1 MLCVRRNLFRQR
13 VEKIYDFFQRRRWLL
28 WTLFGVTFVAFVLL
42 GLQCKLEENIFKL
55 LPKTDT
61 ETTESLAF
69 TNLRL
74 KDKIM
79 VQVVSKDSLA
89 PADAETMALVM
100 ERFIAL
106 TQEQDSATHT
116 ILNTLSEIDP
126 MLILDAGG
134 YLMEHGAAYTDFTD
148 EEMDSLTSV
157 EHIREQVAL
166 YNGLLET
173 DLGQNLYDL
182 MAYDPCGIST
192 KGLPVSLFS
201 REGNGTSRFQYNH
214 IFAGNGQACIG
225 FITPTFGTDDSQT
238 AAKLVRY
245 MERAREQVRNE
256 YEGVDVLFHGTIVLA
271 GYNSMRIRYDLLVTL
286 GIALTIII
294 LLLAFTLKRPRYLV
308 LLLVP
313 IVYGAFFSLAMIYVV
328 RGWMSLMALGLGVV
342 VLGVALSYC
351 LHVVIHYVYTGD
363 VRQTVREQSKPVF
376 LGALTTI
383 GAFAGLLFTKSSL
396 LQDFGIF
403 ALLAVAGTTAV
414 SLLVMPHC
422 FPSKSTPNKH
432 AFRILERIN
441 SYNIDRNKYI
451 CGAVMIWVVVC
462 LCFSGRYTFDSN
474 LRNIGYI
481 APDTQRAMDSWNRL
495 QNDGHPAQYYASVAP
510 TLEEALEQLPAI
522 EQTADSL
529 AQVGQIARPMKMSGI
544 LPSLQEQE
552 RRISH
557 WMAYFS
563 PEKQQQIWH
572 NVEIACRAE
581 GVDAEMFA
589 PFREAMAS
597 PAEPEL
603 IAETGLIPEEILG
616 NFVEETHNEV
626 LVYFPLKYI
635 TTDTRHINDVMTA
648 SAGCMVLDP
657 YYYSTNLVE
666 LIHDDFDKIMLIS
679 SIFVLLLLLVTY
691 RNIRIAFIAFL
702 PMILSWYT
710 VLGAMALFH
719 QPFNL
724 INIVVSSFVFGIG
737 VDYSIFVMEGLIS
750 GEKSKTM
757 VYHRTAITISA
768 FILVLCMFSLFFAS
782 HPALYSISF
791 ASVVG
796 MITTLLLTYTLE
808 PNLYRLYQH
817 FRNKKQ

>member
-1 MLCVRRNLFRQR
+1 M
-13 VEKIYDFFQRRRWLL
+13 

-61 ETTESLAF
+61 ENTEGLAF

-74 KDKIM
+74 KDKVM
-79 VQVVSKDSLA
+79 VQVVSKDTVS
-89 PADAETMALVM
+89 PVDTETMALAM
-100 ERFIAL
+100 DRFIAL
-106 TQEQDSATHT
+106 TQAQDSSTHT
-116 ILNTLSEIDP
+116 ILNTLSDIDP
-126 MLILDAGG
+126 MLLLDAGT
-134 YLMEHGAAYTDFTD
+134 YLMEHGAAYTTFSN
-148 EEMDSLTSV
+148 EEMDSLTGV
-157 EHIREQVAL
+157 EHIRAQVAL
-166 YNGLLET
+166 YNDLLET

-192 KGLPVSLFS
+192 KSLPVAELLA
-201 REGNGTSRFQYNH
+201 GDHDTGRFQYNH
-214 IFAGNGQACIG
+214 LFAAGGQACIG

-245 MERAREQVRNE
+245 MEHAREQVENE
-256 YEGVDVLFHGTIVLA
+256 YEGVEVLFHGTVVLA
-271 GYNSMRIRYDLLVTL
+271 GYNSMRIRYDLMVTL

-294 LLLAFTLKRPRYLV
+294 LLLAFCLKRPRYLL

-313 IVYGAFFSLAMIYVV
+313 IAYGAFFSLAAIEMA

-351 LHVVIHYVYTGD
+351 LHVVVHYIYTGD
-363 VRQTVREQSKPVF
+363 VRRTIREQSKPVF

-383 GAFAGLLFTKSSL
+383 GAFAGLLFTQSSL

-403 ALLAVAGTTAV
+403 ASLAVAGTTAI
-414 SLLVMPHC
+414 SLIVMPHC
-422 FPSKSTPNKH
+422 FPAKSTPNKK
-432 AFRILERIN
+432 AFRLLEKVN
-441 SYNIDRNKYI
+441 SYNIDRNRYI
-451 CGAVMIWVVVC
+451 CTAVWIWVIVC
-462 LCFSGRYTFDSN
+462 ICFSGRYTFDSN
-474 LRNIGYI
+474 LRHIGYI
-481 APDTQRAMDSWNRL
+481 APETQQTMDSWNRL
-495 QNDGHPAQYYASVAP
+495 QNHGHASQYYASVAP
-510 TLEEALEQLPAI
+510 TLDEALAQLPDI
-522 EQTADSL
+522 ERTADSL
-529 AQVGQIARPMKMSGI
+529 AQAGLIERPTKMSGI
-544 LPSLQEQE
+544 LPSLEEQE
-552 RRISH
+552 ARIAH
-557 WMAYFS
+557 WQAYFT
-563 PEKQQQIWH
+563 PEKQRSVWRNIEQ
-572 NVEIACRAE
+572 ACHAE
-581 GVDAEMFA
+581 GIDCEMFA
-589 PFREAMAS
+589 PFREAMAT

-603 IAETGLIPEEILG
+603 IAEAGLIPEEILG
-616 NFVEETHNEV
+616 NWVEENHNEF
-626 LVYFPLKYI
+626 LVYLPLEYI
-635 TTDTRHINDVMTA
+635 TPDTRHINDVMTDTT
-648 SAGCMVLDP
+648 GCMVLDP

-666 LIHDDFDKIMLIS
+666 LIHEDFDKIMLIS
-679 SIFVLLLLLVTY
+679 SMFVLVLLLITY
-691 RNIRIAFIAFL
+691 RNLWIALIAFL

-768 FILVLCMFSLFFAS
+768 CILVLCMFSLFFAS

-808 PNLYRLYQH
+808 PNLYRLYKYIH
-817 FRNKKQ
+817 NKKQ

>member
-1 MLCVRRNLFRQR
+1 M
-13 VEKIYDFFQRRRWLL
+13 EKIYDFFQRHKWLL

-61 ETTESLAF
+61 ERTESLAF

-79 VQVVSKDSLA
+79 VQVVSKDSTA
-89 PADAETMALVM
+89 PTDAETMALAM
-100 ERFIAL
+100 ERFIYL
-106 TQEQDSATHT
+106 VTEQDTTTH
-116 ILNTLSEIDP
+116 IVLNTLSEIDP
-126 MLILDAGG
+126 MLILDAGN
-134 YLMEHGAAYTDFTD
+134 YLMEHEAAYTNFTD
-148 EEMDSLTSV
+148 EEMDSLTNV
-157 EHIREQVAL
+157 EHIRAQVEL
-166 YNGLLET
+166 YDDLLET

-192 KGLPVSLFS
+192 KGLPASLFS
-201 REGNGTSRFQYNH
+201 KDGNSTSKFQYNH

-245 MERAREQVRNE
+245 MERAREQVLTE

-286 GIALTIII
+286 GIALSIII
-294 LLLAFTLKRPRYLV
+294 LFLAFTLKRPRYLV

-313 IVYGAFFSLAMIYVV
+313 IVYGTFFSLATIYVA
-328 RGWMSLMALGLGVV
+328 RGWMSLMALGLGVI

-351 LHVVIHYVYTGD
+351 LHVVIHYIYTGD

-383 GAFAGLLFTKSSL
+383 GAFAGLLFTESSL

-403 ALLAVAGTTAV
+403 ALLAVAGTTVV
-414 SLLVMPHC
+414 SLFVMPHC
-422 FPSKSTPNKH
+422 FPNRNTPNRH
-432 AFRILERIN
+432 AFSVLERIN

-451 CGAVMIWVVVC
+451 CSAVLIWVVVC
-462 LCFSGRYTFDSN
+462 ICFSNRYTFDSN
-474 LRNIGYI
+474 LRHIGYI
-481 APDTQRAMDSWNRL
+481 APNTQRAIDSWNHL
-495 QNDGHPAQYYASVAP
+495 QNNGHTAQYYASVAP

-529 AQVGQIARPMKMSGI
+529 ARAGEIARPMKMSGI

-552 RRISH
+552 RRIAH
-557 WMAYFS
+557 WKAYFS
-563 PEKQQQIWH
+563 PEKQQQVWH
-572 NVEIACRAE
+572 NIEQACQEE
-581 GVDAEMFA
+581 GIDAEMFA
-589 PFREAMAS
+589 PFKEAMES
-597 PAEPEL
+597 PAAPDQ
-603 IAETGLIPEEILG
+603 IAQAGLIPDEILG

-635 TTDTRHINDVMTA
+635 TTDTRHINDVMTTA
-648 SAGCMVLDP
+648 TGCMVLDP

-666 LIHDDFDKIMLIS
+666 LIHDDFDRIMLIS
-679 SIFVLLLLLVTY
+679 SVFVLVLLLITY
-691 RNIRIAFIAFL
+691 HNLWIALIAFL

-737 VDYSIFVMEGLIS
+737 VDYSIFVMEGLVS
-750 GEKSKTM
+750 GENSKTM

-808 PNLYRLYQH
+808 PNLYKLYQY